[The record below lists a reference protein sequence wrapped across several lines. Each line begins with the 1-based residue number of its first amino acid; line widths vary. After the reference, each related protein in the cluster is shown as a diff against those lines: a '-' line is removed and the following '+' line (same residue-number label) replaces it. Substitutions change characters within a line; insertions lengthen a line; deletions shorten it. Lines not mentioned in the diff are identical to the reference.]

1 MSLAALSSV
10 ITHIRLGQPLPFGV
24 CDAEGML
31 LLARGQH
38 IDSQAQLDALLARG
52 ALADL
57 HGIDTAAA
65 LTSASSVFDAAGL
78 AARIEQIVMADRS
91 ALPRLWSSCLHQVS
105 QTLLQ
110 MPARGFAQAL
120 DDAAAPVAALVA
132 RDPDLAIFQVLH
144 EGGDPDVAHGARRSL
159 QTAITA
165 HLVAQRLGWEP
176 TDCER
181 AFKVALTMN
190 VSMLALQGQLAR
202 QTTAPTA
209 EQRQALQTHPVRS
222 LQMLEAAGVADR
234 DWLTAVLRHHEQ
246 EDGSGYPAG
255 CSDVGDIASL
265 ARRADQYTAKLAS
278 RSGRS
283 AMAADIA
290 GRQMF
295 MQDPGHPMT
304 AALVRE
310 FGIYPPGCFVQL
322 ASGQSA
328 LVVQRGASLT
338 TPVVMCLTDERGR
351 ALPVP
356 RRVTAGEGALAV
368 AAVIGQGSVNARLS
382 MDRLAALVTN

>member
-1 MSLAALSSV
+1 MPFAALTSV
-10 ITHIRLGQPLPFGV
+10 TSHIRLGQPLPFGV
-24 CDAEGML
+24 CDDEGLL
-31 LLARGQH
+31 LLARGQR
-38 IDSQAQLDALLARG
+38 IDTQSQLDALLARG

-57 HGIDTAAA
+57 TGLETASTRPAAQPPALAAPSIEQVATADRAA
-65 LTSASSVFDAAGL
+65 LPGV
-78 AARIEQIVMADRS
+78 
-91 ALPRLWSSCLHQVS
+91 WSRCLTQVS

-110 MPARGFAQAL
+110 MPSQGFAQAL
-120 DDAAAPVAALVA
+120 DEAAAPVAALVA
-132 RDPDLAIFQVLH
+132 RDPDLAVFQVLR
-144 EGGDPDVAHGARRSL
+144 EGGDTDVAYGTRRSM

-165 HLVAQRLGWEP
+165 HLVAQRLAWD
-176 TDCER
+176 TLDCER
-181 AFKVALTMN
+181 VFKVALTMN

-209 EQRQALQTHPVRS
+209 EQRLALRTHPVRS
-222 LQMLEAAGVADR
+222 LQMLEAAGVSDR

-283 AMAADIA
+283 AMAADLA

-310 FGIYPPGCFVQL
+310 FGIYPPGSFVRL
-322 ASGQSA
+322 ASGQKA
-328 LVVQRGASLT
+328 LVVQRGATLT
-338 TPVVMCLTDERGR
+338 SPVVMCLTDERGL

-356 RRVTAGEGALAV
+356 RRVTTGEGPSAV
-368 AAVIGQGSVNARLS
+368 ASVIGQGSVNARLS
-382 MDRLAALVTN
+382 MDRLAALVAS